1 MGLALTR
8 LEAQLEKSIQEWNPE
23 AIWKVTVWNRVKY
36 LIAEVQ
42 AGSEDLAK
50 AFAIHALCRD
60 GEVERYLN
68 VTECIRVE

>member
-1 MGLALTR
+1 MGLALNR
-8 LEAQLEKSIQEWNPE
+8 LDAQLEKSIRQWNPE
-23 AIWKVTVWNRVKY
+23 AIWKVTVWNREKY

-50 AFAIHALCRD
+50 SFAIHALCRD
-60 GEVERYLN
+60 GETENHLT